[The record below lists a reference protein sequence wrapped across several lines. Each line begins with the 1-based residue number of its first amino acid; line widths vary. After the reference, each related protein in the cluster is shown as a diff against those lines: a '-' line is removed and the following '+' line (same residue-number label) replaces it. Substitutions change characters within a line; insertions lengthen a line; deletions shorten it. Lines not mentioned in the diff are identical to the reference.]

1 MCGLDVDQV
10 LLAILAIMKEDTLHI
25 VDSKDAAEIPNRIKF
40 FVQIYRLPF
49 PTGTGRVWDRG
60 IIDEVLVVINQIPVA
75 LPSALDGWR
84 WHVS

>member
-25 VDSKDAAEIPNRIKF
+25 VDRKDAAEIPNRIKL

-75 LPSALDGWR
+75 LPNALGGWR